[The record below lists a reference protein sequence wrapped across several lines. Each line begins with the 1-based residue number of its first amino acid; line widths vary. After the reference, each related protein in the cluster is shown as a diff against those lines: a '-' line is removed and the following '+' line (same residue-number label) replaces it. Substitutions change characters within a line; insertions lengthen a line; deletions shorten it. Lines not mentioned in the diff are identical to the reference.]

1 MTIEKIREAMNQQPF
16 VPFVVRTVEGQAF
29 EVRHPDFIATSTN
42 GRIVTVFDDAGQHI
56 LDVRL
61 VVELT
66 YPQVQES

>member
-1 MTIEKIREAMNQQPF
+1 MNQQPF

-42 GRIVTVFDDAGQHI
+42 DRIVTVFDSGQHI

-66 YPQVQES
+66 YLQVQES